1 MKRHQYY
8 LILLLLLPFGVFT
21 QEQDATPDF
30 RFMGFLQHHVSNG
43 INRDDPWDF
52 NVRRVRF
59 GVRGNVNERVNF
71 VVVAG
76 ALEPPNRTPQPVN
89 AFIDVTFSHAF
100 KLRAGQFF
108 VPFGLE
114 GQQSITRNPAIER
127 SLVVRRLNT
136 HRMFRDIGVQLSG
149 RLGIFGY
156 QLAVLNGQGAN
167 ATERVDR
174 KNVAGRVSISPRNN
188 IEIGVSGQS
197 GNYVPESTPGSYF
210 DRNRFGVDIDYRL
223 AGLHLRSEFIYR
235 QDELPLNREQN
246 WSGGYLLGD
255 VKLHRDLSITGRFE
269 YLETDIESSIHTMRS
284 YLLGVNYI
292 LYENIR
298 VSANYELR
306 YDYLAPDER
315 ENLIVL
321 QMQLAV

>member
-1 MKRHQYY
+1 MKRHKYY
-8 LILLLLLPFGVFT
+8 LILLLLLPFGVLA
-21 QEQDATPDF
+21 QEQDSTPDF

-43 INRDDPWDF
+43 INIDDPWDF

-59 GVRGNVNERVNF
+59 GVSGNINENVNF

-89 AFIDVTFSHAF
+89 AFIDVTFNSTI

-114 GQQSITRNPAIER
+114 GQKSITRNPAIER

-149 RLGIFGY
+149 SHGIFGY
-156 QLAVLNGQGAN
+156 QLALLNGQGAN
-167 ATERVDR
+167 AAERSNR
-174 KNVAGRVSISPRNN
+174 KNVAGRISLSPRSNF
-188 IEIGVSGQS
+188 EIGISGQT

-223 AGLHLRSEFIYR
+223 AGLHLRSEFIFR
-235 QDELPLNREQN
+235 RMNCR
-246 WSGGYLLGD
+246 
-255 VKLHRDLSITGRFE
+255 
-269 YLETDIESSIHTMRS
+269 
-284 YLLGVNYI
+284 
-292 LYENIR
+292 
-298 VSANYELR
+298 
-306 YDYLAPDER
+306 
-315 ENLIVL
+315 
-321 QMQLAV
+321 